1 MRKHVHMIRLQG
13 LCQRLAA
20 AALAMVCG
28 LGVVC
33 GSAIPAQARAAT
45 GHTVVVIDP
54 GHGGSEMGAAY
65 APYGEKELT
74 LYVSQLIMNEL
85 MLYDNVDVYMTRAG
99 DYDVSIGQRV
109 NYAQSVNADLL
120 YSVHFNA
127 SGITTVKPQGSL
139 MLISAFGSLYATEA
153 QLGLLNLQQL
163 QAVGLKSR
171 GFLTKLG
178 RSGADYYGIVR
189 RAAAI
194 GMPAMIAEQCYL
206 DNETDRTWLAQANSY
221 VKLAHADATAIAEYL
236 HLKST
241 YLGVD
246 YTNYVAPAVEV
257 PTSSTTP
264 VMIAPLD
271 SNLYYGY

>member
-1 MRKHVHMIRLQG
+1 MSNGKHAIGR
-13 LCQRLAA
+13 RLAA
-20 AALAMVCG
+20 AALAMVCS

-33 GSAIPAQARAAT
+33 GSAMPAEAQAAS
-45 GHTVVVIDP
+45 GNTVIVIDP
-54 GHGGSEMGAAY
+54 GHGGTELGAGY
-65 APYGEKELT
+65 APYGEKALT

-85 MLYDNVDVYMTRAG
+85 VMYDNVDVYLTRSG
-99 DYDVSIGQRV
+99 DYNVSIADRV

-127 SGITTVKPQGSL
+127 SGVTTIKPQGSL

-178 RSGADYYGIVR
+178 KAGTDYYGIVR

-206 DNETDRTWLAQANSY
+206 DNDTDRTWLAQENSY

-241 YLGVD
+241 ALGVD
-246 YTNYVAPAVEV
+246 YTNYVLPAVEV
-257 PTSSTTP
+257 PASSTTP
-264 VMIAPLD
+264 VIMGPVD
-271 SNLYYGY
+271 SALYYGY